1 MIKRIYSNAFKK
13 DINKLDD
20 NFKVSILTGG
30 LKSAVYLIE
39 DSDFQVVLKFSN
51 DKGNLLSLDANSFWW
66 EANVLKNFDHE
77 DTCIPYLY
85 YYDSSCELSDE
96 EYLFMSYLD
105 GENYT
110 HIKEKFTKEE
120 QNHIE
125 YVIGVISKKICSHI
139 KEKFFLPSNPSK
151 QFESNYDF
159 TSYLF
164 NSLFQDAKKYE
175 LDISEIQNEIQ
186 SLLSKYRDVFDY
198 NLKICCVPTD
208 LWDGNVII
216 KNKDVVGVVDVG
228 DFYYCDELMTF
239 KFHPMDGDISDS
251 FLQGFGKETFS
262 EEELIRMKFYRIFT
276 LLKTAISCKANN
288 YGYFDWLY
296 NNMNSL
302 IDALKD
308 KKVYKKER

>member
-13 DINKLDD
+13 NINELDD

-51 DKGNLLSLDANSFWW
+51 DNGNLLSLDANSFWW

-175 LDISEIQNEIQ
+175 LDILSLQQKVDTLENSLKTERNNERNLYGDNCKLRLEIDVLKNEI
-186 SLLSKYRDVFDY
+186 SK
-198 NLKICCVPTD
+198 LKGEEVAKKVT
-208 LWDGNVII
+208 
-216 KNKDVVGVVDVG
+216 KKT
-228 DFYYCDELMTF
+228 EE
-239 KFHPMDGDISDS
+239 KKEEKSE
-251 FLQGFGKETFS
+251 KETPKRKS
-262 EEELIRMKFYRIFT
+262 IRRRKVET
-276 LLKTAISCKANN
+276 K
-288 YGYFDWLY
+288 
-296 NNMNSL
+296 
-302 IDALKD
+302 KD
-308 KKVYKKER
+308 GE